1 MTHPGKGENP
11 AGSTGGLTAAE
22 IAAKIAAAREV
33 QSRWAALSY
42 RERSGRLKKAG
53 QYLARHAGE
62 LTEVIHRDNGKLKLD
77 ALATEILPA
86 VMALGYYIK
95 QGKRILAPRKIRGG
109 NILMFNKKSR
119 LVYKPYGVVGIISPW
134 NYPFAIPFSEVV
146 MALLA
151 GNAVFLKVASDTP
164 EVGRALAGIFSA
176 ADLPEGLFSY
186 VEMPGREAGPAFIS
200 GGVDKLFFTGSSAVG
215 RELMAL
221 AAPRLLPLV
230 LELGGADAAI
240 VCGDADPDRAA
251 AGLLWS
257 GFSNA
262 GQSCGGVQRILV
274 HKDLYDVFLKKFCAL
289 VERLRPGDGPD
300 ADMGPMIS
308 LRQKRAV
315 QKQVEACIA
324 AGAVAAAK
332 SPAPPE
338 EAAPGDPLRA
348 APAGLYAGDSLFAPA
363 LVLTHVTEN
372 MPVMTEEIFGPVV
385 AVIPVADDQEALRL
399 ANRSPYGLT
408 GSVWSRNSRRAKM
421 IAREIHA
428 GAVMI
433 NDHLMSHG
441 LAETPWGG
449 FGDSGIGKTHGEPGL
464 REMCKTQVIVDDI
477 LPGVKRNLWWQPYS
491 ERVFRGIEAILDLLA
506 GPSLFRRIGAI
517 PGVLKIFFRYWEK

>member
-1 MTHPGKGENP
+1 MKHREEGERSPGS
-11 AGSTGGLTAAE
+11 AGGVSAE
-22 IAAKIAAAREV
+22 EFAAKMAAAREA
-33 QSRWAALSY
+33 QGRWAALSY
-42 RERSGRLKKAG
+42 RERSRRLKKAG
-53 QYLARHAGE
+53 QYLACHTNE
-62 LTEVIHRDNGKLKLD
+62 LIEVIHRDNGKLKLD

-119 LVYKPYGVVGIISPW
+119 IVYKPYGVVGIISPW

-151 GNAVFLKVASDTP
+151 GNAVFLKVASITP
-164 EVGRALAGIFSA
+164 EVGRALAAVFSA

-186 VEMPGREAGPAFIS
+186 LEIPGKEAGPAFIS
-200 GGVDKLFFTGSSAVG
+200 GGVDKLFFTGSTAVG

-240 VCGDADPDRAA
+240 VCSDADLDRAA
-251 AGLLWS
+251 AGLLWA

-274 HKDLYDVFLKKFCAL
+274 HKDVYDAFLKKFCAL
-289 VERLRPGDGPD
+289 VERLRVGDGPD
-300 ADMGPMIS
+300 ADMGPLVS

-315 QKQVEACIA
+315 QEQVEACIA
-324 AGAVAAAK
+324 AGAVVAAK
-332 SPAPPE
+332 SPAPQG
-338 EAAPGDPLRA
+338 EAAPGASA
-348 APAGLYAGDSLFAPA
+348 AEDSLFAPA
-363 LVLTHVTEN
+363 LVLTHVTED
-372 MPVMTEEIFGPVV
+372 MPVMAGEIFGPVV
-385 AVIPVADDQEALRL
+385 ALVPVADDEEALRR
-399 ANRSPYGLT
+399 ANRSSYGLT
-408 GSVWSRNSRRAKM
+408 GSVWSRNPRRARM
-421 IAREIHA
+421 IARKIHA

-449 FGDSGIGKTHGEPGL
+449 FGDSGIGRTHGEQGF

-491 ERVFRGIEAILDLLA
+491 EGVFRGMEAILAFLA
-506 GPSLFRRIGAI
+506 GPSLSRRLGAI
-517 PGVLKIFFRYWEK
+517 PRVLKIFFRYWQK

>member
-1 MTHPGKGENP
+1 MKHLDEGKNS
-11 AGSTGGLTAAE
+11 AGGSGGLSAGE
-22 IAAKIAAAREV
+22 LAAKIAAAREA
-33 QSRWAALSY
+33 QRRWAALSY

-53 QYLARHAGE
+53 RYMACHAGE
-62 LTEVIHRDNGKLKLD
+62 LVDVIHRDTGKLRLD
-77 ALATEILPA
+77 ALAAEVLPA

-119 LVYKPYGVVGIISPW
+119 IIYKPYGVVGIISPW
-134 NYPFAIPFSEVV
+134 NYPFSIPFSEVV

-151 GNAVFLKVASDTP
+151 GNGVLLKVASDTP

-186 VEMPGREAGPAFIS
+186 VEIPGKEAGPAFIS
-200 GGVDKLFFTGSSAVG
+200 GGVDKLFFTGSTAVG

-240 VCGDADPDRAA
+240 VCSDADLDRAA
-251 AGLLWS
+251 AGLVWA

-274 HKDLYDVFLKKFCAL
+274 HQDVYDAFLKKFCAL
-289 VERLRPGDGPD
+289 VEGLRPGDGPA
-300 ADMGPMIS
+300 ADLGPMIS

-324 AGAVAAAK
+324 AGAVVAAR
-332 SPAPPE
+332 SLPE
-338 EAAPGDPLRA
+338 EAAPGDSEGDD
-348 APAGLYAGDSLFAPA
+348 PAGLYAGDSLFAPA
-363 LVLTHVTEN
+363 LALTQVTED
-372 MPVMTEEIFGPVV
+372 MPVMTGEIFGPV
-385 AVIPVADDQEALRL
+385 AALIPVADDQEALRI
-399 ANRSPYGLT
+399 ANRSSYGLT
-408 GSVWSRNSRRAKM
+408 GSVWSRNSRRAKR

-449 FGDSGIGKTHGEPGL
+449 FGDSGIGKTHGEPGF
-464 REMCKTQVIVDDI
+464 REMCKAQVIVDDI

-491 ERVFRGIEAILDLLA
+491 EQVFRGMEAILHLLA
-506 GPSLFRRIGAI
+506 GPSLFRRIRAI
-517 PGVLKIFFRYWEK
+517 PGVLQIFFRYWKK